1 MKKESNLS
9 LSKSVIIVVLSI
21 VVSRATGFL
30 KEMLVPNTLGVG
42 VIGDA
47 YNVSIMVPEILYN
60 LLIGGAIASA
70 LIPVLTYYLENK
82 KEKEGWKAISSFMN
96 AAFVVM
102 IFLCILGMIF
112 TEQFVRL
119 IAVSYGNERIDQL
132 GLTVTLT
139 RIMFPSFI
147 FLMLSGICNGVL
159 NTYKRFALSTLGP
172 AIYNVFCALSLL
184 LLSPYGVETVAYG
197 VLTSS
202 FIYFVCQLVFCFKHF
217 RLYTPIIN
225 LKNEGFN
232 KLIKLAVPSLLTS
245 SIIQINVVIALQF
258 VSFFTAGSI
267 TAFRMADRMW
277 QLPYGI
283 VAQGIGIA
291 ILPSLAAMASKN
303 NMIKF
308 KDILVKALFSIII
321 ISAPIAI
328 VITLSGN
335 TLLDVAFRI
344 TDKINA
350 GDIALTAQIFSFF
363 AIALIFQSLVTVLNR
378 AFYAVNNTKTPLL
391 TGFISIIF
399 NVVLG
404 FYLKGILGI
413 GGIALA
419 YSIASIINAGLL
431 FYYLNR
437 DIINLDLNKIV
448 IFISKTIISSIIC
461 GITLYVINKL
471 FVINNLS
478 KLLKLF
484 YLSIQMAVTIT
495 VYLMSMYF
503 LKIDMITNPIRKYY
517 SLIFCRKIK

>member
-9 LSKSVIIVVLSI
+9 LSKSVIIVMLSI
-21 VVSRATGFL
+21 LVSRATGFI

-47 YNVSIMVPEILYN
+47 YNVSIMIPEILYN

-82 KEKEGWKAISSFMN
+82 KDKEGWKAISSFMN
-96 AAFVVM
+96 VAFVIM

-119 IAVSYGNERIDQL
+119 IAVAYGNERLDQL
-132 GLTVTLT
+132 GLAVTLT
-139 RIMFPSFI
+139 RIMFPSVI

-197 VLTSS
+197 VLISS
-202 FIYFVCQLVFCFKHF
+202 FIYFVCQLVFSFKHF

-225 LKNEGFN
+225 LKNEGFR
-232 KLIKLAVPSLLTS
+232 KLIKLSVPSLLAS
-245 SIIQINVVIALQF
+245 SIIQINVVIGIQF
-258 VSFFTAGSI
+258 VSFFTTGSV

-283 VAQGIGIA
+283 VAQGIGIT
-291 ILPSLAAMASKN
+291 ILPLLAAMASQK

-308 KDILVKALFSIII
+308 KDVLVKALLSIII
-321 ISAPIAI
+321 ISIPIA
-328 VITLSGN
+328 VIIILRGY

-344 TDKINA
+344 TDKINVR
-350 GDIALTAQIFSFF
+350 DIALTAQILSFF
-363 AIALIFQSLVTVLNR
+363 AIALTFQSLVTILNR

-399 NVVLG
+399 NVILG
-404 FYLKGILGI
+404 FYLKGIFGI

-448 IFISKTIISSIIC
+448 IFTAKTIMASIIC
-461 GITLYVINKL
+461 GITLYFLNKL
-471 FVINNLS
+471 FVIDNLS
-478 KLLKLF
+478 KLFKLL
-484 YLSIQMAVTIT
+484 YVSIQIAVATT
-495 VYLMSMYF
+495 AYLISMYL

-517 SLIFCRKIK
+517 SLIFCQKIK